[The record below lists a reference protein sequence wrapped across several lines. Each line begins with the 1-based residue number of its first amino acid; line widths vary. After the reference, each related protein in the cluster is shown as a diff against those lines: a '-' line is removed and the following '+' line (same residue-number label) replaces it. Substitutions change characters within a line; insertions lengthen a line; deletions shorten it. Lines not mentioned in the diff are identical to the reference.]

1 MNAVRTSLSALVVF
15 VVAGCSTLT
24 IRTDY
29 DPQATFTQLRT
40 YDWTD
45 YDVDAGGN
53 PAINSPLVER
63 HIRTAVDSAL
73 ASMGYQNVT
82 SGDVDFWVASRVVA
96 DEQSTIDR
104 SYGYSP
110 YSGHRGFGYRR
121 FGHRG
126 FGHSGFGHRGFG
138 HSGFGHHGYSPY
150 YSSGYVRQYLEGTL
164 ILDIVDGRND
174 RLIWRGWASG
184 ALDHDPKPEDVRM
197 YVNEAVR
204 KILEK
209 FPPTGDG
216 PPAQEVPPP
225 SYR

>member
-1 MNAVRTSLSALVVF
+1 MNAVRTSLSTLVVL
-15 VVAGCSTLT
+15 VLAGCSSMT

-29 DPQATFTQLRT
+29 DPQAPFTQLRT

-73 ASMGYQNVT
+73 ARMGYQKVT
-82 SGDVDFWVASRVVA
+82 SDDVDFWVASRVVA
-96 DEQSTIDR
+96 EEEVTIDR
-104 SYGYSP
+104 SYSYSP
-110 YSGHRGFGYRR
+110 YFGHHGFGRR
-121 FGHRG
+121 HFGHRG
-126 FGHSGFGHRGFG
+126 FGHSGFG

-150 YSSGYVRQYLEGTL
+150 YSSGYVRKYLEGTL
-164 ILDIVDGRND
+164 ILDIVDDRNG

-184 ALDHDPKPEDVRM
+184 ALDHDPRPDKVRM
-197 YVNEAVR
+197 YVNKAVR

-209 FPPTGDG
+209 FPPG
-216 PPAQEVPPP
+216 
-225 SYR
+225 S

>member
-1 MNAVRTSLSALVVF
+1 MNAVRTSLSALVVL
-15 VVAGCSTLT
+15 VLAGCSTMT

-29 DPQATFTQLRT
+29 DPQAPFTQLRT

-73 ASMGYQNVT
+73 ASMGYQKVT
-82 SGDVDFWVASRVVA
+82 SGDVDFRVASRVVA
-96 DEQSTIDR
+96 DEESTIDR
-104 SYGYSP
+104 SYSYSP
-110 YSGHRGFGYRR
+110 YFGHHGFGRR
-121 FGHRG
+121 HFGHRG
-126 FGHSGFGHRGFG
+126 FGHSR
-138 HSGFGHHGYSPY
+138 FGHHSYSPY
-150 YSSGYVRQYLEGTL
+150 YSSGYVREYLEGTL
-164 ILDIVDGRND
+164 ILDIVDDRND

-184 ALDHDPKPEDVRM
+184 ALDHHPKPENVRM

-209 FPPTGDG
+209 FPPT
-216 PPAQEVPPP
+216 
-225 SYR
+225 S

>member
-1 MNAVRTSLSALVVF
+1 MNAVRTSLSTLVVL
-15 VVAGCSTLT
+15 VLAGCSTMT

-29 DPQATFTQLRT
+29 DPQAPFTQLRT

-73 ASMGYQNVT
+73 ASMGYQKVT
-82 SGDVDFWVASRVVA
+82 SGDVDFRVASRVVA
-96 DEQSTIDR
+96 EEEVTIDR
-104 SYGYSP
+104 SYSYSP
-110 YSGHRGFGYRR
+110 YFGHHGFGRR
-121 FGHRG
+121 HFGHRG
-126 FGHSGFGHRGFG
+126 FGHSGFG

-164 ILDIVDGRND
+164 ILDIVDDRNG

-184 ALDHDPKPEDVRM
+184 ALDHDPRPEDVRM
-197 YVNEAVR
+197 YVNKAVR

-209 FPPTGDG
+209 FPPG
-216 PPAQEVPPP
+216 
-225 SYR
+225 S